1 MWLYYHIYSQ
11 FGNQIII
18 KLSKEILFVEN
29 KIHALSFYSVQKSP
43 SQILNNWN
51 DIKKRNNPI
60 KYQLDITN
68 QKPKEIDAVEKIRE
82 RLGAISFNK

>member
-1 MWLYYHIYSQ
+1 M
-11 FGNQIII
+11 
-18 KLSKEILFVEN
+18 IL
-29 KIHALSFYSVQKSP
+29 
-43 SQILNNWN
+43 
-51 DIKKRNNPI
+51 KKRNTPI